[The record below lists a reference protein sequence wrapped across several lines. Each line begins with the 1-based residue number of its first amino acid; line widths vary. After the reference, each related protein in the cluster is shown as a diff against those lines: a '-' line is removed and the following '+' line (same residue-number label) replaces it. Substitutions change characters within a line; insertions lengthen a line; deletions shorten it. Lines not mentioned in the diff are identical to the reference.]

1 MRQNVYFVMI
11 KTTIQQNDIILKM
24 YAPNNT
30 PTLYK
35 EKLKKKWEEKYK
47 FRHTTVRLQ

>member
-11 KTTIQQNDIILKM
+11 KTPVQQNDIILKM
-24 YAPNNT
+24 YAPNNM

-35 EKLKKKWEEKYK
+35 EKLKKKNGK
-47 FRHTTVRLQ
+47 RNTSSDTPP